1 MIGAMRRMALL
12 LVAILLV
19 LRWPAA
25 VDAQIYRWVDENGV
39 PHFADGIDSV
49 PGPYR
54 SKAVPLGMKNA
65 PAPPPVP
72 PGSPGAKPAS
82 GETAIR
88 FIPGQRIMVDVR
100 INGNAEAKLLLD
112 TGSDKTI
119 ISPRA
124 LQAAGVRIA
133 GPTTTAEVAGA
144 TGSAPM
150 QFVFVDGLEVGEARV
165 GRMSVGAQNL
175 PIEGADGVLGRDFLD
190 QFNVGIDSGKGVV
203 TLTPK

>member
-1 MIGAMRRMALL
+1 MGRVVLF

-19 LRWPAA
+19 LRWPAS
-25 VDAQIYRWVDENGV
+25 VDAQIYRWVDESGV

-65 PAPPPVP
+65 PAPPPAL
-72 PGSPGAKPAS
+72 PGAPGAKPPS
-82 GETAIR
+82 GETSIR
-88 FIPGQRIMVDVR
+88 FPPGQRIMVDVR

-112 TGSDKTI
+112 TGSDKTL

-144 TGSAPM
+144 TGSGQM
-150 QFVFVDGLEVGEARV
+150 QFVFVDSLEVGEARV
-165 GRMSVGAQNL
+165 GRMSVGSQNL
-175 PIEGADGVLGRDFLD
+175 PIDGADGVLGRDFLD
-190 QFNVGIDSGKGVV
+190 QFNVNIDAGKGVV

>member
-1 MIGAMRRMALL
+1 MRRTAFL
-12 LVAILLV
+12 LVAVLLV
-19 LRWPAA
+19 LPWPAP

-54 SKAVPLGMKNA
+54 SKAVPLGLKNA
-65 PAPPPVP
+65 PAAPVP
-72 PGSPGAKPAS
+72 PGAPGAKPAS
-82 GETAIR
+82 GETSIR
-88 FIPGQRIMVDVR
+88 FVPGQRILVDVR
-100 INGNAEAKLLLD
+100 VNGNADAKLLLD

-124 LQAAGVRIA
+124 LQAAGVRLA

-150 QFVFVDGLEVGEARV
+150 QFVFVDTLEVGEARV
-165 GRMSVGAQNL
+165 GRLAVGSQNL
-175 PIEGADGVLGRDFLD
+175 PVEGADGVLGRDFLD
-190 QFNVGIDSGKGVV
+190 QFNVSIDSGKGVV
-203 TLTPK
+203 TLSPK

>member
-1 MIGAMRRMALL
+1 MRRLAFL
-12 LVAILLV
+12 LVAVLFV
-19 LRWPAA
+19 LRWPAT

-65 PAPPPVP
+65 PAAPSGAP
-72 PGSPGAKPAS
+72 SAKPAS
-82 GETAIR
+82 GETSVR
-88 FIPGQRIMVDVR
+88 FVPGQRIMVDVR
-100 INGNAEAKLLLD
+100 VNGNAEAKLLLD

-150 QFVFVDGLEVGEARV
+150 QFVFVDSLEVGEARV

-175 PIEGADGVLGRDFLD
+175 PLEGADGVLGRDFLD
-190 QFNVGIDSGKGVV
+190 QFNVSIDAGKGVV
-203 TLTPK
+203 TLSPK

>member
-1 MIGAMRRMALL
+1 MGRVVLF

-19 LRWPAA
+19 LRWPAS

-39 PHFADGIDSV
+39 PHFADGIANV

-72 PGSPGAKPAS
+72 PGAPGAKPPS
-82 GETAIR
+82 SETSIR
-88 FIPGQRIMVDVR
+88 FVPGQRIMVDVR

-112 TGSDKTI
+112 TGSDKTL

-144 TGSAPM
+144 TGSGQM
-150 QFVFVDGLEVGEARV
+150 QFVFVDSLEVGEARV
-165 GRMSVGAQNL
+165 GRMSVGSQNL
-175 PIEGADGVLGRDFLD
+175 PIDGADGVLGRDFLD
-190 QFNVGIDSGKGVV
+190 QFNVNIDAGKGVV

>member
-1 MIGAMRRMALL
+1 MALL

-19 LRWPAA
+19 LRWPAV

-65 PAPPPVP
+65 PAPPPAP
-72 PGSPGAKPAS
+72 PGAPGARPAS
-82 GETAIR
+82 GETSIR
-88 FIPGQRIMVDVR
+88 FVPGQRILVDVR

-144 TGSAPM
+144 TGSAQM
-150 QFVFVDGLEVGEARV
+150 QFVFVDSLEVGEARV

-175 PIEGADGVLGRDFLD
+175 PVEAADGVLGRDFLD
-190 QFNVGIDSGKGVV
+190 QFNVSIDSGKGVV